1 MNCVNYVKKTVC
13 MVLMLAFVLI
23 SCLGAFATSEN
34 PKKLG
39 ILASS
44 IKITD
49 TKVEYIEYKDDGAYF
64 VEETISGNIITSDF
78 YKISNGEKIH
88 SSQIISSVSGKNVIS
103 RETDANGQVTTYS
116 VKGIVSRD
124 TNEKSIVPYAIRTDN
139 YSISLVGKKVTIAS
153 AAMAITLVSNYI
165 PTTGAEDIIKKAI
178 VVVAGAVGAG
188 VACLPDYLYVTS
200 VLSMHKSVGK
210 IYYVYENDYYLD
222 SNKSQLIGHW
232 TFRHR
237 SGSLKKEVMKNHG
250 FKSVFEVCAALLAQ
264 YIAFYMISSRLGK
277 EAEI

>member
-78 YKISNGEKIH
+78 YKISNGKKIH

-139 YSISLVGKKVTIAS
+139 YSISLVGKKVTICISCDGNNA
-153 AAMAITLVSNYI
+153 
-165 PTTGAEDIIKKAI
+165 
-178 VVVAGAVGAG
+178 
-188 VACLPDYLYVTS
+188 
-200 VLSMHKSVGK
+200 
-210 IYYVYENDYYLD
+210 
-222 SNKSQLIGHW
+222 
-232 TFRHR
+232 
-237 SGSLKKEVMKNHG
+237 G
-250 FKSVFEVCAALLAQ
+250 FKLYSD
-264 YIAFYMISSRLGK
+264 YWSRRYYKKGNCCGSWSCRCGSGLPSGLSLCD
-277 EAEI
+277 ECPFNA

>member
-78 YKISNGEKIH
+78 YKISN
-88 SSQIISSVSGKNVIS
+88 
-103 RETDANGQVTTYS
+103 
-116 VKGIVSRD
+116 
-124 TNEKSIVPYAIRTDN
+124 
-139 YSISLVGKKVTIAS
+139 
-153 AAMAITLVSNYI
+153 
-165 PTTGAEDIIKKAI
+165 
-178 VVVAGAVGAG
+178 
-188 VACLPDYLYVTS
+188 CLL
-200 VLSMHKSVGK
+200 L
-210 IYYVYENDYYLD
+210 L
-222 SNKSQLIGHW
+222 LW
-232 TFRHR
+232 CFRHR
-237 SGSLKKEVMKNHG
+237 VLFLLCVYSTAAFMA
-250 FKSVFEVCAALLAQ
+250 KS
-264 YIAFYMISSRLGK
+264 IH
-277 EAEI
+277 

>member
-116 VKGIVSRD
+116 VKGILSRD

-222 SNKSQLIGHW
+222 SNKSQLI
-232 TFRHR
+232 
-237 SGSLKKEVMKNHG
+237 
-250 FKSVFEVCAALLAQ
+250 
-264 YIAFYMISSRLGK
+264 
-277 EAEI
+277 

>member
-1 MNCVNYVKKTVC
+1 MTFLFETTNLKKSKNFCNKKGIDNVVQIE
-13 MVLMLAFVLI
+13 VLK
-23 SCLGAFATSEN
+23 GTSHRI
-34 PKKLG
+34 G

-124 TNEKSIVPYAIRTDN
+124 TNEKSIAPYAIRTDN

-200 VLSMHKSVGK
+200 VLSCIRAQERFTMFMTT
-210 IYYVYENDYYLD
+210 IITWILINLNLLD
-222 SNKSQLIGHW
+222 IGHLD
-232 TFRHR
+232 TVQDIKE
-237 SGSLKKEVMKNHG
+237 GSYEKTR
-250 FKSVFEVCAALLAQ
+250 F
-264 YIAFYMISSRLGK
+264 
-277 EAEI
+277 

>member
-200 VLSMHKSVGK
+200 VLSMHKSVRKG
-210 IYYVYENDYYLD
+210 
-222 SNKSQLIGHW
+222 
-232 TFRHR
+232 
-237 SGSLKKEVMKNHG
+237 
-250 FKSVFEVCAALLAQ
+250 LLC
-264 YIAFYMISSRLGK
+264 L
-277 EAEI
+277 